1 VDAIEIHSGL
11 TPESSSSGAIGTGI
25 SLSGITSTGTTAS
38 GSIIPVTELK
48 LPGSLLARLMPQF
61 LPTKTDNEL
70 VFGIKKL
77 KSEEYLTYVDKRKK
91 LKIYVFG
98 TNYEA
103 LKSEFRLTE
112 NLYKVNE
119 TDTFF
124 SYTFFLNPPKKDGKI
139 RFVTQ
144 IDNRPIG
151 IEIPQGAYP
160 LLKKLLTK

>member
-1 VDAIEIHSGL
+1 M
-11 TPESSSSGAIGTGI
+11 
-25 SLSGITSTGTTAS
+25 
-38 GSIIPVTELK
+38 TELK